1 MINYL
6 NIYAFCKKVKGK
18 EKSVICDLH
27 RGNIKFIP
35 NEMYSI
41 LEELEVNSIG
51 FILNKYTEKVDII
64 NYYIDFIQKSNF
76 GFISNEKKVFVEIE
90 NKFETPEVINN
101 AIIEYG
107 FETYIL
113 LKVIDN
119 LNKLNTKFI
128 ELRITKFSSD
138 NQYELRKVLYY
149 LSTSSVINIS
159 ILLPYDRDEHH
170 NILSLKEQ
178 YPIINKMVFYNFH
191 EDIIDGNILYTKKN
205 ITQINN
211 YNKENTIVN
220 SIEFYYESLKYNT
233 YYNKKISI
241 DKAGNIKNC
250 IKNDTV
256 FGNVNTNNILDVIST
271 KSFQELWT
279 ANNDRI
285 IDVKNN
291 PLRYNLMISND
302 LIKTN
307 NNEYKIKW

>member
-1 MINYL
+1 MISYL
-6 NIYAFCKKVKGK
+6 NIYAFCKVVKGK

-51 FILNKYTEKVDII
+51 YILNKYTEEVDAI
-64 NYYIDFIQKSNF
+64 NSYIDFVLKNNF
-76 GFISNEKKVFVEIE
+76 GFISNEKEVFVEIE
-90 NKFETPEVINN
+90 NKFETPEIINN

-107 FETYIL
+107 FEAYSL
-113 LKVIDN
+113 LKLVDN

-128 ELRITKFSSD
+128 ELRLTKFSS
-138 NQYELRKVLYY
+138 NNLYELRKVLYY
-149 LSTSSVINIS
+149 LSTSSVRNIS
-159 ILLPYDRDEHH
+159 ILLPYDRDAHDS
-170 NILSLKEQ
+170 IVSLKEQ
-178 YPIINKMVFYNFH
+178 YPIINKMVFYGFS
-191 EDIIDGNILYTKKN
+191 EDVTEGDILYTTKN
-205 ITQINN
+205 ITQING

-220 SIEFYYESLKYNT
+220 CIEFYYESLKYNT

-256 FGNVNTNNILDVIST
+256 FGNVNTDNILDVIST

-279 ANNDRI
+279 ANNDKI
-285 IDVKNN
+285 IDVKHN

-302 LIKTN
+302 LIKTG